1 VTPGPLTLPRHCYEN
16 SLMTLPRTTLTVLPE
31 WIDHNGHMNVAY
43 YVLAFD
49 LVTDAVYETWG
60 LGLDYPEREKH
71 SIFTL
76 GMNIDY
82 VSEVFNGEPL
92 SVTTQLLDMD
102 HKRIHYLHTMVH
114 GNDDRLVARNECLCM
129 NISLDNRRSAPFPSS
144 VRNKLKPVFLEHQK
158 LAMPDGVGRTL
169 RIPHKNA

>member
-1 VTPGPLTLPRHCYEN
+1 
-16 SLMTLPRTTLTVLPE
+16 MTLSQTTLTVLPE

-71 SIFTL
+71 AIFTL

-82 VSEVFNGEPL
+82 VSEVFDGEPL

-114 GNDDRLVARNECLCM
+114 GDDQRLVACNECLCM
-129 NISLDNRRSAPFPSS
+129 NISLDNRRSAPFPPS

-158 LAMPDGVGRTL
+158 LALPDGVGRTL
-169 RIPHKNA
+169 KIPHKNTG

>member
-1 VTPGPLTLPRHCYEN
+1 MPLPQ
-16 SLMTLPRTTLTVLPE
+16 TTLTVLPE

-49 LVTDAVYETWG
+49 LVTDTVYETWG
-60 LGLDYPEREKH
+60 LGLDYPERENH
-71 SIFTL
+71 AIFTL

-82 VSEVFNGEPL
+82 VSEVFDGEPL

-114 GNDDRLVARNECLCM
+114 GNDERLVAHNECLCM
-129 NISLDNRRSAPFPSS
+129 NISLDNRRSAPFPPS
-144 VRNKLKPVFLEHQK
+144 VHNKLKPVFLEHQK
-158 LAMPDGVGRTL
+158 LAMPDSVGRTL
-169 RIPHKNA
+169 RIPRKNTG

>member
-1 VTPGPLTLPRHCYEN
+1 MALPK
-16 SLMTLPRTTLTVLPE
+16 TTLTVLPE

-49 LVTDAVYETWG
+49 LVTDTVYETWG
-60 LGLDYPEREKH
+60 LGLDYPKREKH
-71 SIFTL
+71 AIFTL

-82 VSEVFNGEPL
+82 VSEVFDGEPL
-92 SVTTQLLDMD
+92 SVTTQLLDAD

-114 GNDDRLVARNECLCM
+114 GNDERLVARNECLCM

-169 RIPHKNA
+169 KIPRKTPDDLSSIAPLG

>member
-1 VTPGPLTLPRHCYEN
+1 MYMSSPQGWRRPVAGKAPCSARGEITKCPVLCIAGQLDVTPGPLTLPRHCYEN

-49 LVTDAVYETWG
+49 LVTDTVYETWG

-71 SIFTL
+71 AIFTL

-82 VSEVFNGEPL
+82 VSEVFDGEPL
-92 SVTTQLLDMD
+92 SVTTQLLDG
-102 HKRIHYLHTMVH
+102 ITNAFTTSTPWSTATM
-114 GNDDRLVARNECLCM
+114 NDL
-129 NISLDNRRSAPFPSS
+129 
-144 VRNKLKPVFLEHQK
+144 
-158 LAMPDGVGRTL
+158 
-169 RIPHKNA
+169 